1 MPNRNKTLYGEPI
14 TVLTMEWRRL
24 RQIKQLGIDN
34 RTLQV
39 AMVVEDFDS
48 QSHSTCSSVG
58 QMYGTTAHAE
68 ATAAWHLCW
77 QLESSV
83 CQQIARN
90 WQRATAETVMG
101 WLDQLGWLA
110 QLPASMTSGP
120 RAGNSQ
126 NEQESRMTFQRGV
139 SSARRSTVRDVTWPL
154 YVISKTHAKPTLK
167 SWT

>member
-1 MPNRNKTLYGEPI
+1 MPNRNKTLHGEPI
-14 TVLTMEWRRL
+14 TVLTMEWRWL
-24 RQIKQLGIDN
+24 RQIKRLGIDN

-68 ATAAWHLCW
+68 AKAASHLCW
-77 QLESSV
+77 QLENNV
-83 CQQIARN
+83 CQQIAGN
-90 WQRATAETVMG
+90 WQRAAAETAME
-101 WLDQLGWLA
+101 WLDQL
-110 QLPASMTSGP
+110 PASTTAGP

-139 SSARRSTVRDVTWPL
+139 SSAQRSTVRDVTWPL